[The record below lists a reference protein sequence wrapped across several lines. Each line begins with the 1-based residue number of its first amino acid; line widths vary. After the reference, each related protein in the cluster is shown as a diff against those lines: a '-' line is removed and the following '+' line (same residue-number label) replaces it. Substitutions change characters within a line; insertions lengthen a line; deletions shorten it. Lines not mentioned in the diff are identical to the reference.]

1 LPEKIKTRLTFAN
14 VASALALFFAL
25 GTAGAYAANTVF
37 STDIVNGEVKSV
49 DIGNGAVAAVD
60 LATDSVTTDEIAGET
75 VRSSDVLN
83 GSLSGA
89 DIDEGTLGPV
99 PSATQATNSARLGG
113 SPPSAFFRSAN
124 VRRIDWNAGCHVDP
138 SNPYTCSTPTYHS
151 PVLGGLTLHAT
162 CRGTTVYPGHVTADL
177 RLDATGG
184 ANSETNLGY
193 TQGTTAYT
201 GGFYGP
207 SGTLFDVY
215 NGGNG
220 SLGQVGT
227 IIYRDP
233 AGPRTVTISFFAFEY
248 STSGGDVSCSLY
260 ANELATSG

>member
-1 LPEKIKTRLTFAN
+1 MAEKIKTRLTFAN

-37 STDIVNGEVKSV
+37 SADIVNGEVKSI
-49 DIGNGAVAAVD
+49 DIAD
-60 LATDSVTTDEIAGET
+60 ET
-75 VRSSDVLN
+75 VRSIDVLN

-89 DIDEGTLGPV
+89 DIDEGTLGTV
-99 PSATQATNSARLGG
+99 PQATNSAGLGG

-124 VRRIDWNAGCHVDP
+124 VRRIDWNDGCHVDP
-138 SNPYTCSTPTYHS
+138 SNPYTCSSPTYHS
-151 PVLGGLTLHAT
+151 PALGGLTLHAT
-162 CRGTTVYPGHVTADL
+162 CRGTTVYPNHVTADL

-184 ANSETNLGY
+184 ANSETNFGY
-193 TQGTTAYT
+193 TEGTTAHT

-227 IIYRDP
+227 IVYRDP

-248 STSGGDVSCSLY
+248 STSGGNVSCSLY